1 MTIWLLKQR
10 LSDVDTV
17 VFGEPPSAVPSYW
30 PAQVKSQLVQQG
42 SPATPV
48 ELYKWGFSPSP
59 GGFPRPHMEDL
70 FETALGS
77 TLRVLGLVFTLS
89 SVGLSCLFLPAF

>member
-1 MTIWLLKQR
+1 MTIRLLKQR

-42 SPATPV
+42 FPATPV
-48 ELYKWGFSPSP
+48 EMYEWGFFPHQEVFP
-59 GGFPRPHMEDL
+59 GPIWRI
-70 FETALGS
+70 
-77 TLRVLGLVFTLS
+77 
-89 SVGLSCLFLPAF
+89 CLKRHWAVR